1 MNPAVD
7 KARAVAHYTREAAL
21 AKALEL
27 SRSLEN
33 VTLWPWVLKLT
44 YTLAG
49 GQVTSTHIVESAV
62 RQPPNELEYLPAGAE
77 QVTADV
83 FPASGFDDMPL
94 ASRPRYAPQYRAFL
108 LWRAAKAIGKKP
120 EDMRPWVD
128 YHPVGKDDR
137 VQSWLRPGRFLGD

>member
-1 MNPAVD
+1 MSPAVD
-7 KARAVAHYTREAAL
+7 KSRAVEHYTHQAAL
-21 AKALEL
+21 AAALNL
-27 SRSLEN
+27 SRTLEN

-62 RQPPNELEYLPAGAE
+62 RQPPNEMDYLPAGAE
-77 QVTADV
+77 CVTADV
-83 FPASGFDDMPL
+83 FPASRFDDMAL
-94 ASRPRYAPQYRAFL
+94 GNRPRYAPQYRAFL

-128 YHPVGKDDR
+128 YDVVAIDND
-137 VQSWLRPGRFLGD
+137 VQSWLRPGRFLGG

>member
-7 KARAVAHYTREAAL
+7 KARAVAHYTEQAAL
-21 AKALEL
+21 A
-27 SRSLEN
+27 
-33 VTLWPWVLKLT
+33 VWVLRLT
-44 YTLAG
+44 YTLKG
-49 GQVTSTHIVESAV
+49 GQVTSTHIIESGV

-83 FPASGFDDMPL
+83 FPASRFDDMPV

-108 LWRAAKAIGKKP
+108 LWRAAKAIGKRP

-128 YHPVGKDDR
+128 YDPCGKDDR

>member
-1 MNPAVD
+1 MSPAVD
-7 KARAVAHYTREAAL
+7 KSRAVAHYTKQAAL
-21 AKALEL
+21 A
-27 SRSLEN
+27 
-33 VTLWPWVLKLT
+33 VWVLRLT
-44 YTLAG
+44 YTYQG

-83 FPASGFDDMPL
+83 FPASRFDDMPV

-108 LWRAAKAIGKKP
+108 LWRAAKAIGKRP

-128 YHPVGKDDR
+128 YDPCGKDDR